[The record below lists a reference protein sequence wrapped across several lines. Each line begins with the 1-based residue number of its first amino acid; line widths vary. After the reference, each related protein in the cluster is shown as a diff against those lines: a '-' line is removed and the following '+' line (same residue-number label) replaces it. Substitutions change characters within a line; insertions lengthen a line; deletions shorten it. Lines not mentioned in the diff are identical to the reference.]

1 MADELEPKLNV
12 VNLSGELGK
21 LMALVEKFS
30 DPATLAQLE
39 SEGKLALDDAQK
51 LMADAQQ
58 ASIDLNAALAA
69 LRLVAGI

>member
-30 DPATLAQLE
+30 DPATLAQLD
-39 SEGKLALDDAQK
+39 SEGKLA
-51 LMADAQQ
+51 
-58 ASIDLNAALAA
+58 S
-69 LRLVAGI
+69 